1 MIDRLVCKIRNNVD
15 DIVEYQEIETA
26 DAEIIIVAYGISVR
40 PAQKAL
46 ELAREKGIKCGMLKL
61 TTIWPFA
68 EKKIMELA
76 SQVKGFVV
84 PEINYGQISL
94 EVERCSA
101 GQAKTILVKHAG
113 GAIFNPNEILEAV
126 EKL

>member
-1 MIDRLVCKIRNNVD
+1 
-15 DIVEYQEIETA
+15 
-26 DAEIIIVAYGISVR
+26 
-40 PAQKAL
+40 
-46 ELAREKGIKCGMLKL
+46 
-61 TTIWPFA
+61 

-101 GQAKTILVKHAG
+101 GHAKTILVKHAG
-113 GAIFNPNEILEAV
+113 GAIFNPDEILEAV